1 MEPKIWGPAFWF
13 IIHTIAFNYPENPT
27 FNDKRHTFEFFQNLQ
42 YVLPCQK
49 CRKHYMKYFHDH
61 PITPF
66 LDNKST
72 LVSWTVQL
80 HNHVNKRYGKSSK
93 TVDEVVRHYNKVYSG
108 NQFSCNAIKTR
119 TDKEEWDSYSSIKNK
134 KFYWNLLFVLV
145 IGLVAYFYIYKIKN

>member
-13 IIHTIAFNYPENPT
+13 IIHTFAFNYPENPT

-61 PITPF
+61 PLTPF

-108 NQFSCNAIKTR
+108 NQLAAMRLRHEPIKRNGTV
-119 TDKEEWDSYSSIKNK
+119 IV
-134 KFYWNLLFVLV
+134 VL
-145 IGLVAYFYIYKIKN
+145 KIKNFIGIYYLS

>member
-61 PITPF
+61 PLTPF

-108 NQFSCNAIKTR
+108 NQLAAMRLRHEPIKRNGTV
-119 TDKEEWDSYSSIKNK
+119 IV
-134 KFYWNLLFVLV
+134 VL
-145 IGLVAYFYIYKIKN
+145 KIKNFIGIYYLS